1 MIFVTRKKF
10 QEEMNEKLWEQEKER
25 NLRDR
30 LDGMERRIAE
40 LEMQLYDVR
49 MKCDEDFR
57 RRNTPT
63 CYTDR
68 EG

>member
-25 NLRDR
+25 NLRER
-30 LDGMERRIAE
+30 LECMERRIAE
-40 LEMQLYDVR
+40 LEMQMYDVR
-49 MKCDEDFR
+49 MRTDEDFR

-63 CYTDR
+63 CIGR